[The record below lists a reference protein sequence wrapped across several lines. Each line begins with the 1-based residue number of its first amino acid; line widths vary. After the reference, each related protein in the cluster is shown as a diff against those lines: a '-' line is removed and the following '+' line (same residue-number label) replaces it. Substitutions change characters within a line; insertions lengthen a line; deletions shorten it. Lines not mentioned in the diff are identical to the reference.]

1 MRVVTFFM
9 CLCFLLLKGDTA
21 AYAGTFHHDHCYAIA
36 QHIADIQQVN
46 LDNTD
51 QYRFVLVDPDRGIEL
66 EYTFCDDIEDDD
78 SNNFPGGRYKLPS
91 RSHPVYSYLFVL
103 NHRGNSFKARP
114 FFFGQ
119 VSDKCI
125 LQRVLRI

>member
-9 CLCFLLLKGDTA
+9 CLCFLLLKGDTS
-21 AYAGTFHHDHCYAIA
+21 AYAGTYHNDHYCAIT
-36 QHIADIQQVN
+36 QHIEEIQQVN

-66 EYTFCDDIEDDD
+66 EYTFSDDIEDEDP
-78 SNNFPGGRYKLPS
+78 NNYPGGRYRIPA
-91 RSHPVYSYLFVL
+91 RSHPVYSYTFVL
-103 NHRGNSFKARP
+103 NHSGNNFKTRP